1 MCAMFVQRFERGVG
15 ALQIYIVTVMM
26 MITIIIVVV
35 VIVVINI
42 IVVVVIIIIIIIIII
57 VVVVVVIIIIIVV
70 VVVIIVTAAVVII
83 IIILVVVVITVVITR
98 WFSDSQ
104 APSLCVQVCFVVTW
118 LVFASYYFLLCFLH
132 GDLDPQLMG
141 DNSTWTPC
149 VENVNSFTEAY
160 LFSIETMSTIGRE
173 TLWNE
178 TIHNVFH
185 VLCLDAW
192 ALSWLAL
199 VLCFTD

>member
-1 MCAMFVQRFERGVG
+1 MFVQRSERGVG
-15 ALQIYIVTVMM
+15 ALQICIVTMM
-26 MITIIIVVV
+26 MMVMIII
-35 VIVVINI
+35 
-42 IVVVVIIIIIIIIII
+42 
-57 VVVVVVIIIIIVV
+57 VVVVVIIIIIGVVV
-70 VVVIIVTAAVVII
+70 VVVIIIVVVVVII
-83 IIILVVVVITVVITR
+83 IVVVVIIVIITR
-98 WFSDSQ
+98 WFTDSS
-104 APSLCVQVCFVVTW
+104 APSLCMQVCFVVTW

-178 TIHNVFH
+178 TIHNGFH
-185 VLCLDAW
+185 VLCLHAW
-192 ALSWLAL
+192 ALSCVALA
-199 VLCFTD
+199 D

>member
-1 MCAMFVQRFERGVG
+1 M
-15 ALQIYIVTVMM
+15 
-26 MITIIIVVV
+26 
-35 VIVVINI
+35 
-42 IVVVVIIIIIIIIII
+42 
-57 VVVVVVIIIIIVV
+57 
-70 VVVIIVTAAVVII
+70 
-83 IIILVVVVITVVITR
+83 
-98 WFSDSQ
+98 
-104 APSLCVQVCFVVTW
+104 VTW

-178 TIHNVFH
+178 TIPNVFH

-192 ALSWLAL
+192 ALSCLAL
-199 VLCFTD
+199 AD

>member
-1 MCAMFVQRFERGVG
+1 
-15 ALQIYIVTVMM
+15 M

-35 VIVVINI
+35 VIVVVINI
-42 IVVVVIIIIIIIIII
+42 IIVVVIIIIII
-57 VVVVVVIIIIIVV
+57 VVVVIIIIIVV
-70 VVVIIVTAAVVII
+70 VVVIIVTAAVDII
-83 IIILVVVVITVVITR
+83 IIIVVVVVITVVITR
-98 WFSDSQ
+98 WFSDSP

-132 GDLDPQLMG
+132 GDLDPQLMR

-173 TLWNE
+173 MLWNE

-192 ALSWLAL
+192 VLSCLAL
-199 VLCFTD
+199 AD